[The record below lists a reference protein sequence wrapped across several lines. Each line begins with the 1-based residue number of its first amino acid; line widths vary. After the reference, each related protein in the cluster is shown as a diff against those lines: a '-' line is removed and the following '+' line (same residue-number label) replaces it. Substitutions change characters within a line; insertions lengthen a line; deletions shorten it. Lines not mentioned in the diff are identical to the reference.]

1 REGAGVSRP
10 SAIHRRH
17 LVPLLVWTAFFAL
30 LTIAVGFGLLLYA
43 VRAPYKGYAGDE
55 VIVSIT
61 PRTPSAAVFSR
72 LESLGVLRDWRL
84 GMVALK
90 IFHRGKTL
98 KAGEYRFSGPRA
110 PDQVVLSLVAGDV
123 VTYRITVPEGFT
135 AEEVFVLFSSQGF
148 AAQKDYEFLFTRPVD
163 FEGVPKGAPTLE
175 GFLFPDTYTVT
186 RSMTAREILS
196 AMTRQFARRLPAD
209 FAERAQTMNLGL
221 LEATTLAS
229 LVEKETAL
237 PAERPIVAGVYL
249 NRLRAGMFLQC
260 DPTTI
265 YALKRLGRW
274 RGTLARSELTVD
286 EPYNTYVRAGLPPG
300 PICNPGLASLR
311 AAAGPADVDY
321 RYFVAAGDGS
331 HLFSRDYEDQQR
343 NAARYHQAKRAAREE
358 RATP

>member
-1 REGAGVSRP
+1 VKRTA
-10 SAIHRRH
+10 AIHKRH
-17 LVPLLVWTAFFAL
+17 LVPLLVWVALFAL
-30 LTIAVGFGLLLYA
+30 FAGAVGFGLLLYG
-43 VRAPYKGYAGDE
+43 VRAPYKGYEGDE
-55 VIVSIT
+55 VIVSIA
-61 PRTPSAAVFSR
+61 PRTPSAAVFTR

-90 IFHRGKTL
+90 VLHRGKTL
-98 KAGEYRFSGPRA
+98 KAGEYRFAGPRA
-110 PDQVVLSLVAGDV
+110 PDQVVLALVAGDV

-135 AEEVFVLFSSQGF
+135 AEEIFSLFYSQGF
-148 AAQKDYEFLFTRPVD
+148 ASQRDYEFLFTRPAE
-163 FEGVPKGAPTLE
+163 FEGVPAGAPTLE

-196 AMTRQFARRLPAD
+196 AMTRQFARRLPSD
-209 FAERAQTMNLGL
+209 FTEKAKSMGMGV

-237 PAERPIVAGVYL
+237 PAERPVVAGVYR
-249 NRLRAGMFLQC
+249 NRLRAGMLLQC

-274 RGTLARSELTVD
+274 RGALARSELAVD

-300 PICNPGLASLR
+300 PICSPGLASLR
-311 AAAGPADVDY
+311 AAAAPADVDY

-331 HLFSRDYEDQQR
+331 HLFSHDYEDQQR
-343 NAARYHQAKRAAREE
+343 NAARYHEAKRAAREE

>member
-1 REGAGVSRP
+1 VWA
-10 SAIHRRH
+10 AIFAI
-17 LVPLLVWTAFFAL
+17 LTA
-30 LTIAVGFGLLLYA
+30 AVAFGLLIYA

-55 VIVSIT
+55 IIVSIA
-61 PRTPSAAVFSR
+61 PRTPSAAVFTR
-72 LESLGVLRDWRL
+72 LVSLGVLRDWRL
-84 GMVALK
+84 GMAALK
-90 IFHRGKTL
+90 VFHPGKTL
-98 KAGEYRFSGPRA
+98 KAGEYRFAGPRT
-110 PDQVVLSLVAGDV
+110 PEQVVLSLVAGDV

-148 AAQKDYEFLFTRPVD
+148 AAQKDYDFLFTRPAE
-163 FEGVPKGAPTLE
+163 FEGVPAGAPTLE

-196 AMTRQFARRLPAD
+196 MMTRQFARRLPAD
-209 FAERAQTMNLGL
+209 FIEKAKAEKLGV

-229 LVEKETAL
+229 LVERETAL
-237 PAERPIVAGVYL
+237 PAERPIVAGVYR
-249 NRLRAGMFLQC
+249 NRLRAGMLLQC

-274 RGTLARSELTVD
+274 RGSLARSELTVD
-286 EPYNTYVRAGLPPG
+286 EPYNTYVRTGLPPG
-300 PICNPGLASLR
+300 PICSPGLASLR
-311 AAAGPADVDY
+311 AAAAPAAVDY

-343 NAARYHQAKRAAREE
+343 NAARYREVRRAAREE

>member
-1 REGAGVSRP
+1 VRRTA
-10 SAIHRRH
+10 AIHKRH
-17 LVPLLVWTAFFAL
+17 LVPLLVWVALFAL
-30 LTIAVGFGLLLYA
+30 LAGAVGFGLLLYG
-43 VRAPYKGYAGDE
+43 VRAPYKGYTGDE
-55 VIVSIT
+55 VIVSIA
-61 PRTPSAAVFSR
+61 PRTPSAAVFAH

-84 GMVALK
+84 GLVALK
-90 IFHRGKTL
+90 VLHRGKTL
-98 KAGEYRFSGPRA
+98 KAGEYRFAGPRA
-110 PDQVVLSLVAGDV
+110 PDQVVLALVAGDV

-135 AEEVFVLFSSQGF
+135 AEEIFSLFYSQGF
-148 AAQKDYEFLFTRPVD
+148 ASQRDYEFLFTRPAE
-163 FEGVPKGAPTLE
+163 FEGVPAGAPTLE

-196 AMTRQFARRLPAD
+196 AMTRQFARRLPPD
-209 FAERAQTMNLGL
+209 FVEKAKSEKLGV

-237 PAERPIVAGVYL
+237 TAERPVVAGVYR
-249 NRLRAGMFLQC
+249 NRLKAGMLLQC

-274 RGTLARSELTVD
+274 RGALARSELTVD
-286 EPYNTYVRAGLPPG
+286 EPYNTYVRTGLPPG

-311 AAAGPADVDY
+311 AAVAPADVDY

-343 NAARYHQAKRAAREE
+343 NAARYHEAKRAARVE
-358 RATP
+358 RTTP